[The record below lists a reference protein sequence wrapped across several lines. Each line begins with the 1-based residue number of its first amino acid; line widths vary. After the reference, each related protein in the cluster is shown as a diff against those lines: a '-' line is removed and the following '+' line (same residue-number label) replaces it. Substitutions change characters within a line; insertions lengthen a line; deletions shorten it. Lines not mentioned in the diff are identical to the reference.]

1 MPDRM
6 GWDLNFGNNPRKP
19 AEIQKRMLK
28 TKEEYK
34 IYPDMM
40 PHKGISN
47 MNTLVPTKSA
57 YQALKER
64 LADLKQN
71 LLNEQRSEK
80 PSPLYIQD
88 LKASIKDS
96 ERMLGNNK

>member
-6 GWDLNFGNNPRKP
+6 GWDLNFGNNPLKP
-19 AEIQKRMLK
+19 AEIQKRMLE

-34 IYPDMM
+34 IYPGMM

-47 MNTLVPTKSA
+47 MNTLVPTKTSNDIM
-57 YQALKER
+57 KER

-71 LLNEQRSEK
+71 LLNEQRSKK

-96 ERMLGNNK
+96 ERMLGQLK